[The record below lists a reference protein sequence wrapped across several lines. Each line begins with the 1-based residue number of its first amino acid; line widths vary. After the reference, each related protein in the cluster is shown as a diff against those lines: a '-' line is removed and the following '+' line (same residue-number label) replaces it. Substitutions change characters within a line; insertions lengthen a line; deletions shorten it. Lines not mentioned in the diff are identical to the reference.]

1 MANILIIEDDTHINQ
16 MLQDLLKQAGHQTL
30 SAYSGTEGLM
40 YLKAEQFDLIL
51 LDLMLPGK
59 TGYDVLTEIR
69 QVSQIPIIVLTA
81 IDDEDN
87 TVSLLNIG
95 ANDYV
100 TKPFNNQVL
109 LARIDV
115 QLRNVALTT
124 TGTKK
129 LQFKDLILDL
139 ELFQATLNGQSLDL
153 LNREFEILKVMLEN
167 PKKVFSKNNLYE
179 SVWQEDF
186 LGNDNVINVHMSK
199 IRTKLAKIKPD
210 EEYIQTVWGIGFKLK
225 E

>member
-1 MANILIIEDDTHINQ
+1 MAKILIIEDDMYINQ
-16 MLQDLLKQAGHQTL
+16 MLGDLLTRAGHSVL

-40 YLKAEQFDLIL
+40 HVKAEQLDLIL

-59 TGYDVLTEIR
+59 MGEDVLKEIR
-69 QVSQIPIIVLTA
+69 QMIQIPIIVLTA
-81 IDDEDN
+81 IDDEDS
-87 TVSLLNIG
+87 TVSLLKRG

-100 TKPFNNQVL
+100 TKPFNNEVL
-109 LARIDV
+109 LARIEV
-115 QLRNVALTT
+115 QLRNVVPATT
-124 TGTKK
+124 EIKK
-129 LQFKDLILDL
+129 LQFKDLTLDL
-139 ELFQATLNGQSLDL
+139 ELFQGYLDGHPLDL

-225 E
+225 D

>member
-16 MLQDLLKQAGHQTL
+16 MLQDLLTQAGHHTV
-30 SAYSGTEGLM
+30 SAYSGTEGLL
-40 YLKAEQFDLIL
+40 YVKAESLDLIL

-59 TGYDVLTEIR
+59 MGEEVLAEVR
-69 QVSQIPIIVLTA
+69 KVSQIPIIVLTA
-81 IDDEDN
+81 IDDEES
-87 TVSLLNIG
+87 TISLLKLG

-100 TKPFNNQVL
+100 TKPFNNQIL

-115 QLRNVALTT
+115 QLRNSHPTPT
-124 TGTKK
+124 EKKK
-129 LQFKDLILDL
+129 LHFKDLILDL
-139 ELFQATLNGQSLDL
+139 ELFQATLNGQPLDL

-179 SVWQEDF
+179 SVWREDF

-210 EEYIQTVWGIGFKLK
+210 EEYIQTIWGIGFKLK
-225 E
+225 A

>member
-1 MANILIIEDDTHINQ
+1 MAKILIIEDDPHINQ
-16 MLQDLLKQAGHQTL
+16 MLGELLTQAGYSIL

-40 YLKAEQFDLIL
+40 LIKAESIDLIL
-51 LDLMLPGK
+51 LDLLLPGK
-59 TGYDVLTEIR
+59 LGEDVLAEIR
-69 QVSQIPIIVLTA
+69 QTSQIPIIVLTA
-81 IDDEDN
+81 IDDEES
-87 TVSLLNIG
+87 TISLLKIG

-100 TKPFNNQVL
+100 TKPFNNEIL
-109 LARIDV
+109 LARIEV
-115 QLRNVALTT
+115 QLRNVIPRTAE
-124 TGTKK
+124 TKQ
-129 LQFKDLILDL
+129 LQFKDLTLDL
-139 ELFQATLNGQSLDL
+139 ELFQGYLDGHPLDL

-186 LGNDNVINVHMSK
+186 LGNDNVINVHVSK

-225 E
+225 A

>member
-1 MANILIIEDDTHINQ
+1 MAKILIIEDDTHINQ
-16 MLQDLLKQAGHQTL
+16 MLRDLLTRVGHSVL

-40 YLKAEQFDLIL
+40 HVKAEQLDLIL

-59 TGYDVLTEIR
+59 MGEGVLTEIR
-69 QVSQIPIIVLTA
+69 QMSQIPIIVLTA
-81 IDDEDN
+81 IDDEES
-87 TVSLLNIG
+87 TISLLKLG

-109 LARIDV
+109 LARIEV
-115 QLRNVALTT
+115 QLRNVVAKTNE
-124 TGTKK
+124 TKK
-129 LQFKDLILDL
+129 LHFKDLVLDL
-139 ELFQATLNGQSLDL
+139 ELFEGHLNGEPLDL

-199 IRTKLAKIKPD
+199 IRTKLAKIQPN

-225 E
+225 R